1 LLLTA
6 DLNGNDST
14 LKDSF
19 ECMNDHKVTTF
30 ENKIWFVVVECSMD
44 VQLVPH
50 FFQILAMGL
59 MVLIGLW

>member
-1 LLLTA
+1 
-6 DLNGNDST
+6 
-14 LKDSF
+14 
-19 ECMNDHKVTTF
+19 MNDHKVTTF

-50 FFQILAMGL
+50 FFQMLAMGL